1 MKDSGA
7 CGKCRGQNLL
17 RIAGTSGAHGS
28 GNNIPVGMTI
38 FSSVKVTRFV
48 CVTCGFTEEWIE
60 SPEDLAKLVEKFQ
73 T

>member
-38 FSSVKVTRFV
+38 FSSVN
-48 CVTCGFTEEWIE
+48 
-60 SPEDLAKLVEKFQ
+60 PQDLAKLVEKFQ